1 MLLPPTIYYLKSYYK
16 KNRSKMSEEQLLVR
30 ALKGEITERIPF
42 WFMRQAGRY
51 LPEYK
56 ALRATT
62 RGFLDLCFTP
72 EKAAEVTLQPIR
84 RFGMDGAI
92 LFSDILVIPFALGAE
107 VRFAEGEGPIVEQ
120 TITKERISQLRIGD
134 TEKKLAPVMET
145 VRRVRAELP
154 KEKTLIGFCGSPWTV
169 ACYML
174 QGKRPDKKFANAVA
188 FASAEPAL
196 MQTLIDM
203 LVESSIIY
211 LKAQLEAGAN
221 AIQLFDSWAGLLDGK
236 SFDRWV
242 IAPSEKIRAA
252 LRAEYPHIPVIGFAK
267 GAGKNLRR
275 YAALTGVDCIG
286 VDQDTDMGWAIGE
299 RASPRQAV
307 QGNLD
312 PDLVATDRQASL
324 AQLERLLQKFGAT
337 PCVANLGHGFIPQTP
352 IENVEALCDRLKN
365 FRRTL

>member
-1 MLLPPTIYYLKSYYK
+1 MT
-16 KNRSKMSEEQLLVR
+16 EEQLLVR
-30 ALKGEITERIPF
+30 ALKGEVTERIPF

-51 LPEYK
+51 LPEYR

-62 RGFLDLCFTP
+62 SGFLDLCFTP

-84 RFGMDGAI
+84 RFEMDGAI
-92 LFSDILVIPFALGAE
+92 LFSDILVIPYALGAD

-120 TITKERISQLRIGD
+120 TITKERIGQLRIGD

-174 QGKRPDKKFANAVA
+174 QGKRPDKNFSNAVTFANT
-188 FASAEPAL
+188 EPAL
-196 MQTLIDM
+196 MQVLIDT

-211 LKAQLEAGAN
+211 LKAQLESGAN
-221 AIQLFDSWAGLLDGK
+221 ALQLFDSWAGLLDGEK
-236 SFDRWV
+236 FDRWV
-242 IAPSEKIRAA
+242 IAPTEKIRAA
-252 LRAEYPHIPVIGFAK
+252 IKQSHPASPVIGFAK
-267 GAGKNLRR
+267 GAGENLRR
-275 YAALTGVDCIG
+275 YAALTGVECIG
-286 VDQDTDMGWAIGE
+286 VDQDTDMDWAVGQ
-299 RASPRQAV
+299 RASSTQAV

-312 PDLVATDRQASL
+312 PMLVATDKQASL
-324 AQLERLLQKFGAT
+324 AQLENLLQKFGST

-365 FRRTL
+365 FRRIL